1 MKDKIMFIRTENGI
15 YEVVEEIESA
25 IDNKVVGYDCYFNDW
40 DDEQRVDFVPMVDV
54 IKESEKLE
62 ELIKGGD
69 LIIVIDSKDNKYPII
84 FVNRNYFE
92 SWCRT
97 HDNLISKME
106 WYIKV
111 GNNYKLVATKQD
123 KGEWELL

>member
-1 MKDKIMFIRTENGI
+1 MFVRTENGI
-15 YEVVEEIESA
+15 YEVVEEVESVI
-25 IDNKVVGYDCYFNDW
+25 IDNKVVGYNCYFNYC
-40 DDEQRVDFVPMVDV
+40 DEQRIDFIAKVEV
-54 IKESEKLE
+54 IKSSDSLE

-69 LIIVIDSKDNKYPII
+69 LIIVSNNDNKLPMIYEKYH
-84 FVNRNYFE
+84 FDLWVKN
-92 SWCRT
+92 
-97 HDNLISKME
+97 HDNIISKME